1 MMDKT
6 CVYILTCT
14 CILPFSLTFRNLTV
28 FSIHYDKHH
37 NRPILIVVE
46 TIVKDAAAA
55 VEVAVDMVKVAVKVA
70 VKAVVDAVKA
80 VAADV
85 DAVKAVV
92 VDVVAMVVVADEVV
106 AVVVQARRLAS
117 TSKIQTPFRHCRY
130 GDMTGI

>member
-1 MMDKT
+1 MYLYLA
-6 CVYILTCT
+6 V
-14 CILPFSLTFRNLTV
+14 LPNFPPFDCFPTIYN
-28 FSIHYDKHH
+28 KHH

-55 VEVAVDMVKVAVKVA
+55 VEVAEDAVKVAVKVA

-85 DAVKAVV
+85 VDAVKAVAA
-92 VDVVAMVVVADEVV
+92 DVVAMAVVADEVV